1 MLGLGLADPERQRD
15 IVDADTFNLWAS
27 ASSLPSPGSMR
38 RSTNLLTG
46 MFGEIIMQKLDT
58 ACDKNASSFVHSVS
72 DRIGVRKSIRS
83 PADASKCWRG
93 VGKKGKWCGVKPERK
108 GETGQSRKT
117 YLRLTSW

>member
-72 DRIGVRKSIRS
+72 DRMGCGNQFVPRRMPQS
-83 PADASKCWRG
+83 AGGASGKRANG
-93 VGKKGKWCGVKPERK
+93 VG
-108 GETGQSRKT
+108 
-117 YLRLTSW
+117 